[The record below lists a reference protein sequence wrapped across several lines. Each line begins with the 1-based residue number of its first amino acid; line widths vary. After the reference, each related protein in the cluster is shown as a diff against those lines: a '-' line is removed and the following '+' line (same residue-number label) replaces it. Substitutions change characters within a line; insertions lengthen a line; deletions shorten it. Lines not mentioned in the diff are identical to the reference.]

1 MMLKVSHV
9 FCAAATVACVAVG
22 AQADEANK
30 LVNLT
35 FSAPVQIPG
44 RVLPAGSYQFKLA
57 IPEGDRRVVQVT
69 SRRDPNNKSA
79 NSYDKNLSV
88 LLLTIPDQRAK
99 PSNDPV
105 VMFNE
110 RPAGEPPAVKV
121 WFYPG
126 ETYGY
131 EFVYPK
137 DQAIKI
143 AKAIHAPV
151 AAIADN
157 TSSDADSLAKVTVTH
172 IDENGRA
179 EDNAASASN
188 AANSAA
194 ATASANEANAAPA
207 RSNSGPA
214 ASDTIARNNN
224 RPAQSPAQSTVG
236 TSGRRELPRTASPLG
251 LFELMSALSFAGA
264 YGARRLTKAIE

>member
-9 FCAAATVACVAVG
+9 LCAAATLACFAVG
-22 AQADEANK
+22 AKADEANK

-69 SRRDPNNKSA
+69 SRQDPNNKSA

-157 TSSDADSLAKVTVTH
+157 TSSDADSLAKAKVTH
-172 IDENGRA
+172 IDENGRV

-194 ATASANEANAAPA
+194 IASDNAANAAPA
-207 RSNSGPA
+207 RSNSGAA
-214 ASDTIARNNN
+214 ASDTIARNDN
-224 RPAQSPAQSTVG
+224 RPAQSPAQAAVG

-264 YGARRLTKAIE
+264 FGARRLTKAIE